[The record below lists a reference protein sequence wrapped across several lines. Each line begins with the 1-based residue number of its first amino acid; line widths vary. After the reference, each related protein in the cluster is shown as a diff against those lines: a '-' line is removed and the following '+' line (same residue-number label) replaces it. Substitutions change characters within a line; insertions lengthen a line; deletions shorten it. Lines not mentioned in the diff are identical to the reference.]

1 LLNLKNSLSQAKEY
15 PAALAAI
22 QLRMAVDPD
31 DATELRD
38 RGILFARLRRYDRAI
53 EDLEAYLRRSPD
65 AGDSQHIRK
74 TVQYL
79 RQERNL

>member
-1 LLNLKNSLSQAKEY
+1 
-15 PAALAAI
+15 
-22 QLRMAVDPD
+22 PD

-53 EDLEAYLRRSPD
+53 DDLEAYLQRSPN
-65 AGDSQHIRK
+65 AGDSDHIRT

-79 RQERNL
+79 RQERNS